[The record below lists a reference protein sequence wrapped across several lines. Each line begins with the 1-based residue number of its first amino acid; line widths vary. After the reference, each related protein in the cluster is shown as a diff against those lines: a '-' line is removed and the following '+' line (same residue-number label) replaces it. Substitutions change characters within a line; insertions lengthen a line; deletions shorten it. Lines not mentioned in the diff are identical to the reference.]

1 MLLDRIM
8 PYCPTDDHRARV
20 LSSTTSSAPSLPF
33 QLFQKFED
41 PQVEAAFQR
50 YQAER
55 GLSVVFWIM
64 LGGISVGVL
73 FAIEGAFSNALD
85 IPIIS
90 HVAWVVPALGCVLL
104 KTSQQRFVRYYRSA
118 MFALGVLC
126 VIATLLAIGL
136 SSDDLRRDQRAASL
150 RSSATWR
157 CCAFTSS
164 TL

>member
-73 FAIEGAFSNALD
+73 FAIESAFSNALD

-90 HVAWVVPALGCVLL
+90 NVAWVVLALGLALWL
-104 KTSQQRFVRYYRSA
+104 KTSQQRFVRD
-118 MFALGVLC
+118 
-126 VIATLLAIGL
+126 IARRC
-136 SSDDLRRDQRAASL
+136 LR
-150 RSSATWR
+150 WV
-157 CCAFTSS
+157 CCASS
-164 TL
+164 QPYSPSD

>member
-1 MLLDRIM
+1 M

-20 LSSTTSSAPSLPF
+20 LVNDLERSILPF

-73 FAIEGAFSNALD
+73 FAIESALER
-85 IPIIS
+85 S
-90 HVAWVVPALGCVLL
+90 
-104 KTSQQRFVRYYRSA
+104 RYPDN
-118 MFALGVLC
+118 L
-126 VIATLLAIGL
+126 
-136 SSDDLRRDQRAASL
+136 
-150 RSSATWR
+150 
-157 CCAFTSS
+157 
-164 TL
+164 